1 MARRST
7 AGIGG
12 LDWVSFSLYLSLVGV
27 GWLMIY
33 TVGYGDGYTEEG
45 IDFIFRTSAGKQALM
60 IGVSLVM
67 FFLVTVVEWK
77 FWRTVAFIIY
87 GLTMAAL
94 VLVLLFGST
103 IKGATSWFH
112 LPGGF
117 SLQPS
122 EFAKFGTALAMAAY
136 LSSYAVDLSNWQA
149 RLNAIGIMLL
159 PMGLILLQPDAGS
172 ALIFVSFFLV
182 MFREGMPVAPYAIG
196 LSLFILFLSTMLLGI
211 NYTIMWVLMLLTFF
225 LVSNLKKVNLYYF
238 LAFAVWLAAMIA
250 ALQNGFALYAFMA
263 SGILLTGLSVYH
275 WLNRNPRLGIAT
287 LTSALVAVGVVL
299 SVNYAFN
306 NILKPHQQDRLNVWL
321 NPQKCDP
328 QGSLYNVLQSK
339 LAIGS
344 GGLNGKGFLQG
355 TLTKLNFVP
364 EQSTDFIF
372 CTIGE
377 EQGFLGSLAIIL
389 LYTFFIFRFT
399 VLAER
404 QRNDFSRMYIYGI
417 AGILFVHFFINIGM
431 TMGLVPIIGIPLPFI
446 SYGGS
451 SLLAF
456 TIMVAIVMK
465 LDSHRYSI

>member
-1 MARRST
+1 MNRRNPS
-7 AGIGG
+7 GIGG
-12 LDWVSFSLYLSLVGV
+12 LDWVSFSLYLSLVVV

-33 TVGYGDGYTEEG
+33 TVGYGDGYEYQG
-45 IDFIFRTSAGKQALM
+45 LDFVLKTSAGKQALM
-60 IGVSLVM
+60 IGISLII
-67 FFLVTVVEWK
+67 FFLITVIEWK
-77 FWRTVAFIIY
+77 FWRTVAFIIFIA
-87 GLTMAAL
+87 TIISL
-94 VLVLLFGST
+94 VLVLLFGNT

-122 EFAKFGTALAMAAY
+122 EFAKFGTALALSAF
-136 LSSYAVDLSNWQA
+136 LSSYSSDLSHFKTRISA
-149 RLNAIGIMLL
+149 MGIFCL
-159 PMGLILLQPDAGS
+159 PIVLILLQPDAGS
-172 ALIFVSFFLV
+172 ALIFLSFFIVL
-182 MFREGMPVAPYAIG
+182 FREGMPLPPYVIG
-196 LSLFILFLSTMLLGI
+196 CVLFGLFLSTLVLGI
-211 NYTIMWVLMLLTFF
+211 NYTILGVLTILLFF
-225 LVSNLKKVNLYYF
+225 LVSNIRTVNLYYF
-238 LAFAVWLAAMIA
+238 VALILWLAAMVVC
-250 ALQNGFALYAFMA
+250 LQFDYELYGFGV
-263 SGILLTGLSVYH
+263 SILLLIGLCVYH
-275 WLNRNPRLGIAT
+275 WLNRQPKLGIISLSGGLIAI
-287 LTSALVAVGVVL
+287 GIIL
-299 SVNYAFN
+299 SVNYGFN

-321 NPQKCDP
+321 NPSKCDP

-344 GGLNGKGFLQG
+344 GGFQGKGFLEG

-377 EQGFLGSLAIIL
+377 EQGFIGSLAIIL
-389 LYTFFIFRFT
+389 LYTFFIFRLT
-399 VLAER
+399 ILAER
-404 QRNDFSRMYIYGI
+404 QRNDFSRMYIYCI

-456 TIMVAIVMK
+456 SVMVAVAMK

>member
-1 MARRST
+1 LNKRNSVNLGA
-7 AGIGG
+7 
-12 LDWVSFSLYLSLVGV
+12 LDWVSFSLYLSLLGV

-33 TVGYGDGYTEEG
+33 TVGYGDGYMEKG
-45 IDFIFRTSAGKQALM
+45 MDFVLRTSAGKQALM
-60 IGVSLVM
+60 IGFSLVV
-67 FFLVTVVEWK
+67 FFLLTVIEWK

-94 VLVLLFGST
+94 ILVLVFGST
-103 IKGATSWFH
+103 IKGATSWFM

-122 EFAKFGTALAMAAY
+122 EFAKFGTALALSAF
-136 LSSYAVDLSNWQA
+136 LSSYSSDLNNQKT
-149 RLNAIGIMLL
+149 RLSSMAI
-159 PMGLILLQPDAGS
+159 LILPATLIMIQPDAGS
-172 ALIFVSFFLV
+172 ALIFFSFFLV
-182 MFREGMPVAPYAIG
+182 LFREGMPVTPYIIG
-196 LSLFILFLSTMLLGI
+196 TLLFILFLSTMLLGSS
-211 NYTIMWVLMLLTFF
+211 NTVLVVLLLVTFF
-225 LVSNLKKVNLYYF
+225 LVSNLKKVNLYYYIG
-238 LAFAVWLAAMIA
+238 FAVFLAAMVA
-250 ALQNGFALYAFMA
+250 CQQYGFEVYAFGVSVLA
-263 SGILLTGLSVYH
+263 LVGLSVYH
-275 WLNRNPRLGIAT
+275 WLFRQPRLGI
-287 LTSALVAVGVVL
+287 LSLSSAVIAVGVIL

-344 GGLNGKGFLQG
+344 GGFTGKGFLQG
-355 TLTKLNFVP
+355 TMTKLNFVP

-404 QRNDFSRMYIYGI
+404 QRNDFSRMYIYCV
-417 AGILFVHFFINIGM
+417 AGILFMHFFINIGM

-451 SLLAF
+451 SLMAF
-456 TIMVAIVMK
+456 TIMVAIVLK
-465 LDSHRYSI
+465 LDSHRFSI

>member
-1 MARRST
+1 MEK
-7 AGIGG
+7 G
-12 LDWVSFSLYLSLVGV
+12 
-27 GWLMIY
+27 M
-33 TVGYGDGYTEEG
+33 
-45 IDFIFRTSAGKQALM
+45 DFVLRTSAGKQALM
-60 IGVSLVM
+60 IGFSLVV
-67 FFLVTVVEWK
+67 FFLLTVIEWK

-94 VLVLLFGST
+94 ILVLVFGST
-103 IKGATSWFH
+103 IKGATSWFM

-122 EFAKFGTALAMAAY
+122 EFAKFGTALALSAF
-136 LSSYAVDLSNWQA
+136 LSSYSSDLNNQKT
-149 RLNAIGIMLL
+149 RLSSMAI
-159 PMGLILLQPDAGS
+159 LILPATLIMIQPDAGS
-172 ALIFVSFFLV
+172 ALIFFSFFLV
-182 MFREGMPVAPYAIG
+182 LFREGMPVTPYIIG
-196 LSLFILFLSTMLLGI
+196 TLLFILFLSTMLLGSS
-211 NYTIMWVLMLLTFF
+211 NTVLVVLLLVTFF
-225 LVSNLKKVNLYYF
+225 LVSNLKKVNLYYYIG
-238 LAFAVWLAAMIA
+238 FAVFLAAMVA
-250 ALQNGFALYAFMA
+250 CQQYGFEVYAFGVSVLA
-263 SGILLTGLSVYH
+263 LVGLSVYH
-275 WLNRNPRLGIAT
+275 WLFRQPRLGI
-287 LTSALVAVGVVL
+287 LSLSSAVIAVGVIL

-344 GGLNGKGFLQG
+344 GGFTGKGFLQG
-355 TLTKLNFVP
+355 TMTKLNFVP

-404 QRNDFSRMYIYGI
+404 QRNDFSRMYIYCV
-417 AGILFVHFFINIGM
+417 AGILFMHFFINIGM

-451 SLLAF
+451 SLMAF
-456 TIMVAIVMK
+456 TIMVAIVLK
-465 LDSHRYSI
+465 LDSHRFSI

>member
-1 MARRST
+1 MSKRNP
-7 AGIGG
+7 AGLGG

-33 TVGYGDGYTEEG
+33 TVGYGDGYTEKG
-45 IDFIFRTSAGKQALM
+45 LDFVLRTSAGKQALM
-60 IGVSLVM
+60 IGISLVV
-67 FFLVTVVEWK
+67 FFLITVIEWK
-77 FWRTVAFIIY
+77 FWRTFAFVIF
-87 GLTMAAL
+87 GFTMLML
-94 VLVLLFGST
+94 VLVLIVGST
-103 IKGATSWFH
+103 IKGATSWFN

-122 EFAKFGTALAMAAY
+122 EFAKFGTALA
-136 LSSYAVDLSNWQA
+136 LSAFLSTYSSDLANAKA
-149 RLNAIGIMLL
+149 RLSAIAIIGLPIMLI
-159 PMGLILLQPDAGS
+159 MLQPDAGS
-172 ALIFVSFFLV
+172 ALIFVSFFIVL
-182 MFREGMPVAPYAIG
+182 FREGMPLPPYAIG
-196 LSLFILFLSTMLLGI
+196 VSVFVLFLSTMTLGTD
-211 NYTIMWVLMLLTFF
+211 YTILGVLTILNFF
-225 LVSNLKKVNLYYF
+225 LVSNLKKVNLYYYM
-238 LAFAVWLAAMIA
+238 AFTVWLAAMVA
-250 ALQNGFALYAFMA
+250 CLQFGFGLYGF
-263 SGILLTGLSVYH
+263 GISLLVLIGLCVYH
-275 WLNRNPRLGIAT
+275 WLNRQPKLGIISLSGGLIAIG
-287 LTSALVAVGVVL
+287 LVL
-299 SVNYAFN
+299 SVNYSFN

-344 GGLNGKGFLQG
+344 GGFKGKGFLQG

-377 EQGFLGSLAIIL
+377 EQGFLGSVAIIL

-399 VLAER
+399 ILAER
-404 QRNDFSRMYIYGI
+404 QRNNFSRMYIYGV

-456 TIMVAIVMK
+456 SIMVAVVMK

>member
-1 MARRST
+1 MNKRNSVNLGA
-7 AGIGG
+7 
-12 LDWVSFSLYLSLVGV
+12 LDWVSFSLYLSLLGV

-33 TVGYGDGYTEEG
+33 TVGYGDGYMEKG
-45 IDFIFRTSAGKQALM
+45 MDFVLRTSAGKQALM
-60 IGVSLVM
+60 IGFSLVV
-67 FFLVTVVEWK
+67 FFLLTVIEWK

-94 VLVLLFGST
+94 ILVLVFGST
-103 IKGATSWFH
+103 IKGATSWFM

-122 EFAKFGTALAMAAY
+122 EFAKFGTALALSAF
-136 LSSYAVDLSNWQA
+136 LSSYSSDLNNQKT
-149 RLNAIGIMLL
+149 RLSSMAI
-159 PMGLILLQPDAGS
+159 LILPATLIMIQPDAGS
-172 ALIFVSFFLV
+172 ALIFFSFFLV
-182 MFREGMPVAPYAIG
+182 LFREGMPVTPYIIG
-196 LSLFILFLSTMLLGI
+196 TLLFILFLSTMLLGSS
-211 NYTIMWVLMLLTFF
+211 NTVLVVLLLVTFF
-225 LVSNLKKVNLYYF
+225 LVSNLKKVNLYYYIG
-238 LAFAVWLAAMIA
+238 FAVFLAAMVA
-250 ALQNGFALYAFMA
+250 CQQYGFEVYAFGVSVLA
-263 SGILLTGLSVYH
+263 LVGLSVYH
-275 WLNRNPRLGIAT
+275 WLFRQPRLGI
-287 LTSALVAVGVVL
+287 LSLSSAVIAVGVIL

-344 GGLNGKGFLQG
+344 GGFTGKGFLQG
-355 TLTKLNFVP
+355 TMTKLNFVP

-404 QRNDFSRMYIYGI
+404 QRNDFSRMYIYCV
-417 AGILFVHFFINIGM
+417 AGILFMHFFINIGM

-451 SLLAF
+451 SLMAF
-456 TIMVAIVMK
+456 TIMVAIVLK
-465 LDSHRYSI
+465 LDSHRFSI

>member
-1 MARRST
+1 M
-7 AGIGG
+7 
-12 LDWVSFSLYLSLVGV
+12 DWVSFSLYLSLVV
-27 GWLMIY
+27 IGWLMIY
-33 TVGYGDGYTEEG
+33 TVGYGDGYEKQG
-45 IDFIFRTSAGKQALM
+45 LDFILKTSAGKQALM
-60 IGVSLVM
+60 IGISLVL
-67 FFLVTVVEWK
+67 FFLVTVIEWK
-77 FWRTVAFIIY
+77 FWRTVAFIVFIASM
-87 GLTMAAL
+87 LSL
-94 VLVLLFGST
+94 LLVLLIGST

-122 EFAKFGTALAMAAY
+122 EFAKFGTALALSAF
-136 LSSYAVDLSNWQA
+136 LSSYSSDLSHFKTRVNSI
-149 RLNAIGIMLL
+149 AIFAL
-159 PMGLILLQPDAGS
+159 PIFLILMQPDAGS
-172 ALIFVSFFLV
+172 ALIFLSFFIVL
-182 MFREGMPVAPYAIG
+182 FREGMPIAPYALGG
-196 LSLFILFLSTMLLGI
+196 LLFLLFLSTLTLGSE
-211 NYTIMWVLMLLTFF
+211 YTILGVLTVLIFF
-225 LVSNLKKVNLYYF
+225 LVSNLKKTGLYHYLGF
-238 LAFAVWLAAMIA
+238 FAWLAGAVLS
-250 ALQNGFALYAFMA
+250 LQYGFQIYGFGV
-263 SGILLTGLSVYH
+263 SLLLLIGLCLYH
-275 WLNRNPRLGIAT
+275 WLNRQPKMGTISLIGGNLAIGLI
-287 LTSALVAVGVVL
+287 L
-299 SVNYAFN
+299 SVNYGFN

-321 NPQKCDP
+321 NPEKCDP

-344 GGLNGKGFLQG
+344 GGFQGKGFLQG

-377 EQGFLGSLAIIL
+377 EQGFIGSVSVIL
-389 LYTFFIFRFT
+389 LYTYFIFRLT

-404 QRNDFSRMYIYGI
+404 QRNDFSRMYIYSI

-456 TIMVAIVMK
+456 SIMIAVALK

>member
-1 MARRST
+1 MSKRNST
-7 AGIGG
+7 SLST
-12 LDWVSFSLYLSLVGV
+12 LDWVSFSLYLSLIGV

-33 TVGYGDGYTEEG
+33 TVGYGDGYTETG
-45 IDFIFRTSAGKQALM
+45 MDFVLKTSAGKQAIM
-60 IGVSLVM
+60 IGISLVV
-67 FFLVTVVEWK
+67 FFLLTVIEWK

-87 GLTMAAL
+87 GMTTSAL
-94 VLVLLFGST
+94 IGVLLFGNT
-103 IKGATSWFH
+103 IKGATSWFN

-122 EFAKFGTALAMAAY
+122 EFAKFGTALALSAF
-136 LSSYAVDLSNWQA
+136 LSSYSSDLSNQKT
-149 RLNAIGIMLL
+149 RLSAIAILVM
-159 PMGLILLQPDAGS
+159 PVVLILLQPDAGS
-172 ALIFVSFFLV
+172 ALIFFSFFLV
-182 MFREGMPVAPYAIG
+182 LFREGMPVPPYIIG
-196 LSLFILFLSTMLLGI
+196 TVLFILFLCTMLLGTSNTVI
-211 NYTIMWVLMLLTFF
+211 AVLMLIIFF
-225 LVSNLKKVNLYYF
+225 LISNLKTVTLYYYLGF
-238 LAFAVWLAAMIA
+238 VLFMAAMIA
-250 ALQNGFALYAFMA
+250 CQQYGFEIYAYGTSA
-263 SGILLTGLSVYH
+263 VVLVGLSVYH
-275 WLNRNPRLGIAT
+275 WLYRQPRLGI
-287 LTSALVAVGVVL
+287 LSLSSAVVSVGVIL

-344 GGLNGKGFLQG
+344 GGFKGKGFLQG
-355 TLTKLNFVP
+355 TMTKLNFVP

-399 VLAER
+399 MLAER
-404 QRNDFSRMYIYGI
+404 QRNDFSRMFIYCV
-417 AGILFVHFFINIGM
+417 AGILFLHFFINIGM

-465 LDSHRYSI
+465 LDSHRFSI